1 MQSKMQFN
9 SIIKIN
15 IGNKRI
21 GMGGAV
27 FVIAEGGVNHFGS
40 VEKAKGLVDL
50 AVDAGADAFKLQVFN
65 TEKLVSRISPDWIN
79 RLKSKELS
87 WDNIKIIQD
96 YCNKRG
102 IIFFA
107 TAHEETSLDFLES
120 INVPI
125 YKIGSGEVD
134 NSQFIEKVA
143 QKGKPVILSTG
154 MYTIDDIRKAL
165 GTIMNTENRKII
177 LLHCITSYPTPPE
190 EVNLR
195 AMDLIK
201 SEFDIPVGY
210 SDHTEGWYIPLAA
223 VARGACVI
231 EKHITLDRNVPDA
244 QDWKVSCER
253 EDFKE
258 FIEAV
263 RCVEKAI
270 GKYEKS
276 PSPAE
281 IENKKWARKSIV
293 SRQFIPLGTVITRD
307 MLCTKRPGTG
317 ISPERIDEVIGRQ
330 SVKGIDED
338 VLIEWDQVE

>member
-1 MQSKMQFN
+1 MQFN

-15 IGNKRI
+15 IDNKFI
-21 GMGGAV
+21 GVGGEV
-27 FVIAEGGVNHFGS
+27 FIVAEAGVNHFGS
-40 VEKAKGLVDL
+40 MKKAKSLVDM
-50 AVDAGADAFKLQVFN
+50 AVDAGADAFKLQVYN
-65 TEKLVSRISPDWIN
+65 TEKLVSRVSPDWIN
-79 RLKSKELS
+79 RLKPKELS
-87 WDNIKIIQD
+87 WDNIKVIQD

-120 INVPI
+120 INVPL
-125 YKIGSGEVD
+125 YKIGSGEVG

-154 MYTIDDIRKAL
+154 MYTISEIRKAL
-165 GTIMNTENRKII
+165 DAIMNTGNRNTI
-177 LLHCITSYPTPPE
+177 LLHCITSYPTPPD

-201 SEFDIPVGY
+201 SEFNVPVGY
-210 SDHTEGWYIPLAA
+210 SDHTEGWYVPLAA

-231 EKHITLDRNVPDA
+231 EKHITLDRNVPNA
-244 QDWKVSCER
+244 QDWKVSCGR

-263 RCVEKAI
+263 RCVEKSI

-276 PSPAE
+276 PSTTE
-281 IENKKWARKSIV
+281 VENKKWARKSIV
-293 SRQFIPLGTVITRD
+293 SRQSISLGTVITRD

-317 ISPERIDEVIGRQ
+317 IPPERINEVIGRR
-330 SVKGIDED
+330 STKEIEED
-338 VLIEWDQVE
+338 VLIDWDQVE

>member
-15 IGNKRI
+15 IDNKFI
-21 GMGGAV
+21 GVGGEV
-27 FVIAEGGVNHFGS
+27 FIVAEAGVNHFGS
-40 VEKAKGLVDL
+40 MKKAKSLVDM
-50 AVDAGADAFKLQVFN
+50 AVDAGADAFKLQVYN
-65 TEKLVSRISPDWIN
+65 TEKLVSRVSPDWIN
-79 RLKSKELS
+79 RLKPKELS
-87 WDNIKIIQD
+87 WDNIKVIQD
-96 YCNKRG
+96 YCNKSG

-120 INVPI
+120 INVPL
-125 YKIGSGEVD
+125 YKIGSGEVG

-154 MYTIDDIRKAL
+154 MYTISEIRKAL
-165 GTIMNTENRKII
+165 DAIMNTGNRNTI
-177 LLHCITSYPTPPE
+177 LLHCITSYPTPPD

-201 SEFDIPVGY
+201 SEFNVPVGY
-210 SDHTEGWYIPLAA
+210 SDHTEGWYVPLAA

-231 EKHITLDRNVPDA
+231 EKHITLDRNVPNA
-244 QDWKVSCER
+244 QDWKVSCGR

-263 RCVEKAI
+263 RCVEKTI

-276 PSPAE
+276 PSPTE
-281 IENKKWARKSIV
+281 VENKKWARKSIV
-293 SRQFIPLGTVITRD
+293 SRQSISLGTVITRD

-317 ISPERIDEVIGRQ
+317 IPPERINEVIGRR
-330 SVKGIDED
+330 STKEIEED
-338 VLIEWDQVE
+338 VLIDWDQVE